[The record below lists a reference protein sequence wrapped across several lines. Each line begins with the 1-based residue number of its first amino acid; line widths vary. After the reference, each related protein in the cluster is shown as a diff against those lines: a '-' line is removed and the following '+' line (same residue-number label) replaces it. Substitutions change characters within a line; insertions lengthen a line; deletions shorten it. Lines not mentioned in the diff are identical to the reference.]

1 MKPLEMPEEEVA
13 RYWDENAKLWA
24 DHVRKGW
31 DAYREYFNNPAFF
44 EFIGDRTGN
53 VKPNSLLEGRK
64 HMSTSVY
71 YEILSQAQR
80 LTPADQLRLLEE
92 LAVFVRRQITPQRR
106 RSILELQGL
115 GKEIWLGI
123 DVQQYIDQE
132 RASWNG

>member
-1 MKPLEMPEEEVA
+1 
-13 RYWDENAKLWA
+13 
-24 DHVRKGW
+24 
-31 DAYREYFNNPAFF
+31 
-44 EFIGDRTGN
+44 
-53 VKPNSLLEGRK
+53 
-64 HMSTSVY
+64 MSTSVY
-71 YEILSQAQR
+71 YEIQSQAQR

-123 DVQQYIDQE
+123 DVQQYIDRE